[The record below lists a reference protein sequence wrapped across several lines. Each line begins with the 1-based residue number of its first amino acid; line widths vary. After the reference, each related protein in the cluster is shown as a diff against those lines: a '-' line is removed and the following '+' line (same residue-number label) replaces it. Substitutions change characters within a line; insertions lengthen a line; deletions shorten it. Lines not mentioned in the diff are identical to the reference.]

1 MVKKNELDFHLPSAD
16 DLFSTQEEREDA
28 KLKRIYEISL
38 DEIDPFPKH
47 PFKVK
52 EDEDMKT
59 LVDSIKEFGV
69 LTPATVRRKEDGRYE
84 LLSGHRRK
92 RACELAGLD
101 TLRCEVV
108 ELDKDAATIFM
119 VDSNLQRTTILPSEK
134 AFSYK
139 MRLDAM
145 KRQGQRA
152 DLTSMPVA
160 EKLEGKAARSV
171 TRLGKEVGE
180 SGDNIRRYIRLTYL
194 IPQLLEMVDE
204 GKIALRPAVEI
215 SYLPRNMQES
225 LVAAIHYE
233 DSTPSHA
240 QARELRALSD
250 KGILTQDL
258 IYHMMGEE
266 KPNQKDRFI
275 LKADRVKE
283 LFPKNLP
290 ISQREDYVVKA
301 MEHYAKYRARRERE
315 KER

>member
-1 MVKKNELDFHLPSAD
+1 MAKKNELDFHLPSAD

-139 MRLDAM
+139 MRYDAM
-145 KRQGQRA
+145 KRQAGART
-152 DLTSMPVA
+152 DLTGDP
-160 EKLEGKAARSV
+160 LEP
-171 TRLGKEVGE
+171 RLKTSQLLALETSE
-180 SGDNIRRYIRLTYL
+180 SASQIKRYIRLTYL
-194 IPQLLEMVDE
+194 IPKLLEMVDE

-215 SYLPRNMQES
+215 SYLPRDMQES

>member
-1 MVKKNELDFHLPSAD
+1 MKRQAGRPSKNDVPVAQDLRGIPS
-16 DLFSTQEEREDA
+16 R
-28 KLKRIYEISL
+28 
-38 DEIDPFPKH
+38 
-47 PFKVK
+47 
-52 EDEDMKT
+52 
-59 LVDSIKEFGV
+59 
-69 LTPATVRRKEDGRYE
+69 E
-84 LLSGHRRK
+84 LLSR
-92 RACELAGLD
+92 
-101 TLRCEVV
+101 
-108 ELDKDAATIFM
+108 
-119 VDSNLQRTTILPSEK
+119 
-134 AFSYK
+134 
-139 MRLDAM
+139 
-145 KRQGQRA
+145 
-152 DLTSMPVA
+152 
-160 EKLEGKAARSV
+160 
-171 TRLGKEVGE
+171 EVGE
-180 SGDNIRRYIRLTYL
+180 SQDNIRRYIRLTYL

-215 SYLPRNMQES
+215 SYLPRDMQES

-315 KER
+315 RER

>member
-1 MVKKNELDFHLPSAD
+1 MAKKNELDFHLPSAD

-145 KRQGQRA
+145 KRQGQRT
-152 DLTSMPVA
+152 DLTSNPLGG
-160 EKLEGKAARSV
+160 KLMFGESAGIV
-171 TRLGKEVGE
+171 GKET
-180 SGDNIRRYIRLTYL
+180 GDSQTQVRRYIRLTYL
-194 IPQLLEMVDE
+194 IPKLLEMVDE

-215 SYLPRNMQES
+215 SYLPRDMQES

-315 KER
+315 RER

>member
-1 MVKKNELDFHLPSAD
+1 MAKKNELDFHLPSAD

-139 MRLDAM
+139 MRYDAM
-145 KRQGQRA
+145 KRQAGART
-152 DLTSMPVA
+152 DLTGDP
-160 EKLEGKAARSV
+160 LEP
-171 TRLGKEVGE
+171 RLKTSQLLALETSE
-180 SGDNIRRYIRLTYL
+180 SASQIKRYIRLTYL

>member
-1 MVKKNELDFHLPSAD
+1 MAKKNELDFHLPSAD

-139 MRLDAM
+139 MRYDAM
-145 KRQGQRA
+145 KRQAGART
-152 DLTSMPVA
+152 DLTGDP
-160 EKLEGKAARSV
+160 LEP
-171 TRLGKEVGE
+171 RLKTSQLLALETSE
-180 SGDNIRRYIRLTYL
+180 SASQIKRYIRLTYL

-215 SYLPRNMQES
+215 SYLPRDMQES

-315 KER
+315 RER